1 MKLLFTTIML
11 TLFLGFNAYAQERP
25 AHPPQHSPNKER
37 PGDVSPSMVQHK
49 RFPSKEELQS
59 QKIAF
64 FTQELEL
71 TPDEAQKF
79 WPVYNAEEKKQFAA
93 RKAINEALKELNDA
107 LKSEPQASPA
117 EIKVLMNNYFKACEE
132 EISVQS
138 DSFEEISKVL
148 PVHKA
153 AKTFSLEE
161 KFRVMLIKQL
171 RK

>member
-1 MKLLFTTIML
+1 MKLIIATIILSLFTGL
-11 TLFLGFNAYAQERP
+11 NAYSQGK
-25 AHPPQHSPNKER
+25 HDFKPQHAPDK
-37 PGDVSPSMVQHK
+37 GDVSMEMAHRK
-49 RFPSKEELQS
+49 FPSKDELQS

-71 TPDEAQKF
+71 TPEEAQKF
-79 WPVYNAEEKKQFAA
+79 WPVYNAEEKKQRAA
-93 RKAINEALKELNDA
+93 KKAINESLKELNEA
-107 LKSEPQASPA
+107 LKSDQKVSSA
-117 EIKVLMNNYFKACEE
+117 EIKLLMNKYFKACEQ

-148 PVHKA
+148 PVEKA

-161 KFRVMLIKQL
+161 KFRIMLIRQL

>member
-11 TLFLGFNAYAQERP
+11 SLFVGFSAYAQQRP
-25 AHPPQHSPNKER
+25 EHPQNMEK
-37 PGDVSPSMVQHK
+37 PGAIRGNQEHK

-79 WPVYNAEEKKQFAA
+79 WPVYNAEEKKQHAA
-93 RKAINEALKELNDA
+93 RKAINESLKELNNA

-117 EIKVLMNNYFKACEE
+117 EIKVLMNKYFKACEE

-138 DSFEEISKVL
+138 ESFEEISKVL

-161 KFRVMLIKQL
+161 KFRVMLIRQL
-171 RK
+171 RR

>member
-1 MKLLFTTIML
+1 MKLTIATIILSLLFGISS
-11 TLFLGFNAYAQERP
+11 YAQGGFHRP
-25 AHPPQHSPNKER
+25 KHDA
-37 PGDVSPSMVQHK
+37 PGVQQEMPEK
-49 RFPSKEELQS
+49 KFPTKDEIQS